1 VTVVAEVRVTVVRAP
16 HGEFCAA
23 LSDTER
29 GEWRAASAEV
39 LGDVPALIAEH
50 LKET

>member
-1 VTVVAEVRVTVVRAP
+1 MNVVAEVRVTVVRAP

-29 GEWRAASAEV
+29 GEWRATSTEALA
-39 LGDVPALIAEH
+39 DVPALIAEH
-50 LKET
+50 LKED